1 MGHEEGPLLNKI
13 HALIKETLE
22 SPLAFHHVR
31 TQQEGASY
39 EPGSGLSPDTE
50 SDGALILDF
59 SASSTGRKKRLLFI
73 SHPANG
79 SCDSSLNG

>member
-1 MGHEEGPLLNKI
+1 MGHEEGLLNKI

-31 TQQEGASY
+31 TYQEGASY

-59 SASSTGRKKRLLFI
+59 LASSTGRKKCLLFI
-73 SHPANG
+73 SHSANG
-79 SCDSSLNG
+79 GCGSSLNG